1 MKAHSL
7 KLATVALALCAVL
20 MLAVPVAHAALGS
33 ALTAV
38 PHGGLLEAAMQAT
51 LALTILRSQHTDLM
65 TRATALADQITDQT
79 AAEEVRR
86 IEGEH
91 DALVAQAETLQRQI
105 AEAEAEESART
116 AANPAATGNA
126 AVAAERTRAA
136 TIRDVGRRAAL
147 DDAVIQTAIDTGAT
161 VDAFRAQAFDGLVTR
176 QNTAPTA
183 SVNASLTRD
192 ETETRRRAMSGALVA
207 RLARAS
213 GERNV
218 QIPEMS
224 RAYGEMGFAEMAAEA
239 IGWRGHLRTPAQVIE
254 VFQRAFH
261 STSDFPAIF
270 SDALNTRLLA
280 RYQTAMPTYRS
291 FCAPYIATDFRAIN
305 VVRAGDFP
313 SPQRILE
320 TGEIPAGTFSE
331 SKEQLTVHPYGVRM
345 NITRQMIV
353 NDNLGAIDQMLG
365 SYGDTILGWEN
376 DIAFA
381 ALISNSYTGPT
392 LLTDSVVMFHT
403 SHGNETASG
412 TAISLT
418 SIGAGRAKMLKQRSL
433 DGRNLNLAPAVL
445 LTGPDRI
452 TEAEQIL
459 VQITPSTVSNAVPD
473 WMRRMTPVVDNNIAD
488 DHWYMF
494 APISGPN
501 SAPCFVYGTLQG
513 FEGPRLSTDDP
524 FTVQGISVKLEHD
537 FGVAGIDY
545 RGGVHNEGA
554 PPA

>member
-20 MLAVPVAHAALGS
+20 MLAVPAAHAALGS
-33 ALTAV
+33 VLPAL
-38 PHGGLLEAAMQAT
+38 PHGGLFEAAMQAT
-51 LALTILRSQHTDLM
+51 LAITILRSQHTDLM
-65 TRATALADQITDQT
+65 ARAGALAEQITDST
-79 AAEEVRR
+79 APEEVRR
-86 IEGEH
+86 IESEH
-91 DALVAQAETLQRQI
+91 DALVAQAEVLQRQI
-105 AEAEAEESART
+105 GEAEAEEATRST
-116 AANPAATGNA
+116 TQPATGDA
-126 AVAAERTRAA
+126 AVVAERRRAA

-147 DDAVIQTAIDTGAT
+147 EDTVIQTAIDTGTT
-161 VDAFRAQAFDGLVTR
+161 VEAFRAQAFDGLVTR
-176 QNTAPTA
+176 QGAAPTA

-224 RAYGEMGFAEMAAEA
+224 RAYGEMGFAEMAAET

-280 RYQTAMPTYRS
+280 RYQTAMPTYRL
-291 FCAPYIATDFRAIN
+291 FAAPYMATDFRTIN

-320 TGEIPAGTFSE
+320 TGEIPAGTFGE

-376 DIAFA
+376 DLVFALLVSNAF
-381 ALISNSYTGPT
+381 TGPT

-412 TAISLT
+412 TAIGLASV
-418 SIGAGRAKMLKQRSL
+418 GAGRAQMMKQTSIG
-433 DGRNLNLAPAVL
+433 GRKLNLQPSL
-445 LTGPDRI
+445 ILTGPDRL
-452 TEAEQIL
+452 TEAEQLTATINPAL
-459 VQITPSTVSNAVPD
+459 IASAQTDWIKRLRPAGDANITG
-473 WMRRMTPVVDNNIAD
+473 

-494 APISGPN
+494 ADPN
-501 SAPCFVYGTLQG
+501 VAPAFVYGTLQG
-513 FEGPRLSTDDP
+513 FEGPRISTDDP
-524 FTVQGISVKLEHD
+524 FTVQGISVKVEHD
-537 FGVAGIDY
+537 FGAAGVDY
-545 RGGVHNEGA
+545 RGATHNEGA
-554 PPA
+554 PPT